1 MYTIIDLVSC
11 WKGLLFKHEV
21 NTTLEACNDTHV
33 QCIDNCSLISHLYFF
48 ILCFHSWVIYTSLA
62 LDTKRL
68 SGSLLEKVPD
78 MSHMV
83 KRETLLAPLRKMFK
97 NH

>member
-33 QCIDNCSLISHLYFF
+33 QCMDNCSLISPLYFF
-48 ILCFHSWVIYTSLA
+48 ILLFSFLGNIHFVYI
-62 LDTKRL
+62 
-68 SGSLLEKVPD
+68 G
-78 MSHMV
+78 H
-83 KRETLLAPLRKMFK
+83 
-97 NH
+97 